1 MTSRYYY
8 IDCEVFVMAVRLRRK
23 GVLLPELEAVFGQI
37 LIQVIRMSSF
47 LLLRNPKFSTYR
59 SLFLDSETQTNLLV
73 PVLEALNGAD
83 LRRKPESVVGL
94 LVRTTQNR
102 LKNIARDHTRAVRR
116 GVTICESDFE
126 RGFASV
132 PRCRDVNGVL
142 RTMYPT
148 GKVNTQNFEH

>member
-1 MTSRYYY
+1 MTRRKLY

-23 GVLLPELEAVFGQI
+23 GVLLPDLENIFAQV
-37 LIQVIRMSSF
+37 LIQVVRMSTF
-47 LLLRNPKFSTYR
+47 LLLRNPKFCTYK
-59 SLFLDSETQTNLLV
+59 SLFLDVEVQTNLLV

-102 LKNIARDHTRAVRR
+102 LKNLARDHTRAVKR
-116 GVTICESDFE
+116 GITLCESDFE

-142 RTMYPT
+142 RTMHPT

>member
-1 MTSRYYY
+1 MTRRKLY

-23 GVLLPELEAVFGQI
+23 GVLLPDLERVFGEV
-37 LIQVIRMSSF
+37 LIQIIRMSTF
-47 LLLRNPKFSTYR
+47 LLLRSPKFCTYK
-59 SLFLDSETQTNLLV
+59 SLFLDSEVQTNLLV
-73 PVLEALNGAD
+73 PVLEALNCAD

-94 LVRTTQNR
+94 LVCTTQNR
-102 LKNIARDHTRAVRR
+102 LRNIARDHTRAVKR

-142 RTMYPT
+142 RTMHPT

>member
-1 MTSRYYY
+1 
-8 IDCEVFVMAVRLRRK
+8 MAVRLRRK
-23 GVLLPELEAVFGQI
+23 GVLLPDLERVFGEILVQI
-37 LIQVIRMSSF
+37 IKMASF
-47 LLLRNPKFSTYR
+47 LLLRNPKFCTYR
-59 SLFLDSETQTNLLV
+59 SLFLDAEVQTNLLV

-94 LVRTTQNR
+94 LVRTTENR
-102 LKNIARDHTRAVRR
+102 LKNLARDHTRAVKR
-116 GVTICESDFE
+116 GITICESDFE

-142 RTMYPT
+142 RTMHPT

>member
-1 MTSRYYY
+1 
-8 IDCEVFVMAVRLRRK
+8 MAVRLRRK
-23 GVLLPELEAVFGQI
+23 GVLLPDLERVFGEILVQI
-37 LIQVIRMSSF
+37 IKMASF
-47 LLLRNPKFSTYR
+47 LLLRNPKFCTYR
-59 SLFLDSETQTNLLV
+59 NLFLDLETQTNLLV

-102 LKNIARDHTRAVRR
+102 LKNVARDHTRAVKR

-142 RTMYPT
+142 RTMHPT